1 MGHKFNPS
9 WIPQPKQ
16 ALALACPAFELFY
29 GGAAG
34 GGKALGINEK
44 VMTPFGVV
52 QMGDIT
58 PGMKVC
64 NPDGSTS
71 TVIYATVPEIREAYR
86 VTMDDGSS
94 VIASDDHLWL
104 YYRSDRKINR
114 EIDEKIATTE
124 QLLEILKSGGRR
136 PHIPMSAPVSFQ
148 RSYRYEMREIDPYIL
163 GLLLGDG
170 SLGSGNIRYSTADE
184 QLAEA
189 FRDAFGLDDFV
200 KDAGINYRLRGK
212 SGAFVKKA
220 LDRHGLRVNSEKKH
234 IPEAYKFT
242 TPDNRKAI
250 LAGLLDTDGYC
261 DDRGH
266 IEFCS
271 TSQDLAKDVQW
282 IVRSLGGKATITE
295 KPTAGMLAYIVYI
308 RIPCNPFRL
317 KRKADKYIL
326 HRVWRSIDSIEPIGK
341 TMVRCIKVDNP
352 NGLFLTNDFIVTHN
366 SDFLLIDF
374 LQGVQFGSKHRGILF
389 RRSYPELEELI
400 LRSKELYIPLGATY
414 SESTKTWT
422 FPGGSTIK
430 LRFLESDN
438 DVHKYQGQQFTW
450 IGFDELT
457 NWPTD
462 YVYMYMFSRARTP
475 HKIPV
480 RIRAASNP
488 GGVGH
493 AWVKH
498 RFIEPTSPGSI
509 YNDPVTKLTRCFIP
523 AKLEDNP
530 ALMGNDPE
538 YVQRLESLPPHLFR
552 AYRHGDWDIFAGQ
565 IFEEFNRD
573 VHVCRPFALDPAWF
587 RFCSMDWG
595 YSRPYSIGW
604 WAVQPLPD
612 NLFRLI
618 RYREMYG
625 CEPGKPN
632 TGLKRG
638 AKDVAEEAWGIS
650 VIEGCQDMVADPAC
664 WGKSDD
670 SQSIAEQFAAIG
682 WRMERADNSRI
693 PGLIR
698 VHDMLKAT
706 AEDGRPLL
714 QVFNTCSAFIRTIPM
729 LVADKRNPE
738 DIDSDGEDHAYDD
751 SRYALMSIMSKRKAT
766 EYAARAVTAIR
777 AKQRKKRSWLAA

>member
-34 GGKALGINEK
+34 GGK
-44 VMTPFGVV
+44 
-52 QMGDIT
+52 
-58 PGMKVC
+58 
-64 NPDGSTS
+64 
-71 TVIYATVPEIREAYR
+71 
-86 VTMDDGSS
+86 
-94 VIASDDHLWL
+94 SD
-104 YYRSDRKINR
+104 Y
-114 EIDEKIATTE
+114 
-124 QLLEILKSGGRR
+124 
-136 PHIPMSAPVSFQ
+136 
-148 RSYRYEMREIDPYIL
+148 
-163 GLLLGDG
+163 
-170 SLGSGNIRYSTADE
+170 
-184 QLAEA
+184 
-189 FRDAFGLDDFV
+189 
-200 KDAGINYRLRGK
+200 
-212 SGAFVKKA
+212 
-220 LDRHGLRVNSEKKH
+220 
-234 IPEAYKFT
+234 
-242 TPDNRKAI
+242 
-250 LAGLLDTDGYC
+250 
-261 DDRGH
+261 
-266 IEFCS
+266 
-271 TSQDLAKDVQW
+271 
-282 IVRSLGGKATITE
+282 
-295 KPTAGMLAYIVYI
+295 
-308 RIPCNPFRL
+308 
-317 KRKADKYIL
+317 
-326 HRVWRSIDSIEPIGK
+326 
-341 TMVRCIKVDNP
+341 
-352 NGLFLTNDFIVTHN
+352 
-366 SDFLLIDF
+366 LLIDF

-400 LRSKELYIPLGATY
+400 LRSKELYIPIGATY
-414 SESTKTWT
+414 SESKKTWT
-422 FPGGSTIK
+422 FSGGSTIK

-475 HKIPV
+475 HAIPV

-493 AWVKH
+493 AWVKR
-498 RFIEPTSPGSI
+498 RFIEPTSPGNI

-530 ALMGNDPE
+530 ALMRNDPE

-573 VHVCRPFALDPAWF
+573 VHVCKPFALDPAWF
-587 RFCSMDWG
+587 RYCSMDWG
-595 YSRPYSIGW
+595 YYRPYSIGW
-604 WAVQPLPD
+604 WAVQPLQD

-625 CEPGKPN
+625 CEPGRPN

-650 VIEGCQDMVADPAC
+650 IVEGCQDMVADPAC
-664 WGKSDD
+664 WSKSND
-670 SQSIAEQFAAIG
+670 SQSIAEQFAAVG
-682 WRMERADNSRI
+682 WRMERADNARI

-738 DIDSDGEDHAYDD
+738 DIDSDGEDHVYDD
-751 SRYALMSIMSKRKAT
+751 TRYALMSIMSKRKAT
-766 EYAARAVTAIR
+766 VAVTAIR
-777 AKQRKKRSWLAA
+777 AKQRKERSWLAA